1 MADTYAKI
9 LVHCIFSTKGRRP
22 SIPEPAKLW
31 PYLRGVGRNR
41 GVDTLAVGG
50 TDNHVHILLSI
61 PTSLNVAQ
69 VMRDLKANSSRHL
82 REQGSPFAWQD
93 GYCAVS
99 VSPSQVGVVVK
110 YIESQQQHHATRT
123 FEDEY
128 TSVLQKSG
136 VPYSS
141 EYVFD

>member
-1 MADTYAKI
+1 M
-9 LVHCIFSTKGRRP
+9 
-22 SIPEPAKLW
+22 
-31 PYLRGVGRNR
+31 
-41 GVDTLAVGG
+41 
-50 TDNHVHILLSI
+50 
-61 PTSLNVAQ
+61 
-69 VMRDLKANSSRHL
+69 
-82 REQGSPFAWQD
+82 
-93 GYCAVS
+93 
-99 VSPSQVGVVVK
+99 K